1 MRNRYVCKSCGGL
14 CDAGELQGGECLEC
28 RQAAEEMA
36 ASKER
41 TRKMLRRS
49 LQEQEDGQ
57 LVIGGI
63 I

>member
-14 CDAGELQGGECLEC
+14 CDAGELLGQECLEC
-28 RQAAEEMA
+28 RQAAEERA

-41 TRKMLRRS
+41 ARKMLRRS

-57 LVIGGI
+57 LVIGGWI
-63 I
+63 

>member
-14 CDAGELQGGECLEC
+14 CDAGELQGEECLEC
-28 RQAAEEMA
+28 RQAAEERA

-57 LVIGGI
+57 LVMCYGN
-63 I
+63 